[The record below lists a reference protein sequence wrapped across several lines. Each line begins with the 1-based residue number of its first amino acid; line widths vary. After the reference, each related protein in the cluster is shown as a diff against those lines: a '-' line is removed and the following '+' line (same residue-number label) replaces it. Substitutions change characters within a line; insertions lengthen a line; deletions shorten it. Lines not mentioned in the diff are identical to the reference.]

1 MFKDWSDDKL
11 LEEVKQGFRDY
22 ADIKVKDNKELV
34 NYYKEQIKLKEQE
47 INKLEWEMGVASKDV
62 EEWQEVLN
70 RIDTLLGMQN
80 PEETEEEPTNPEN
93 PQP

>member
-11 LEEVKQGFRDY
+11 LEEVEQGFRDY
-22 ADIKVKDNKELV
+22 ADIKVKDNQELV
-34 NYYKEQIKLKEQE
+34 NYYREQIKLKEQE
-47 INKLEWEMGVASKDV
+47 INKLEWEMGVASKDI

-70 RIDTLLGMQN
+70 RIDTLLDRQN
-80 PEETEEEPTNPEN
+80 PEEPEEEPANPEN